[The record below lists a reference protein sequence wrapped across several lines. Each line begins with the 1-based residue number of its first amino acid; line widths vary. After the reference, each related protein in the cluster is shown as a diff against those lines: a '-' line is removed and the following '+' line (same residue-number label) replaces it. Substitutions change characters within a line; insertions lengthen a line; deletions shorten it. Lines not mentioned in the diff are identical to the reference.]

1 MASAEGHRESAGG
14 AAVEPTH
21 GPAEDGLLMS
31 VNKMERIER
40 LVAAGQARGVDWIL
54 CTLPENI
61 FYFSGFRT
69 LFYTRFI
76 GVLVPVKVK
85 REPVLVVSFID
96 RKIVEEKFWSP
107 HWFAEVAMWGPT
119 AAERYKS
126 PWEALKAYLQ
136 PGMSL
141 GVDAIQY
148 DTYEQLVQS
157 FPGLRVTNVQ
167 SDILSLRMVKDEEE
181 IRKVAHAFAL
191 TEKVMAMIPGWLQR
205 PMTEAELAAEIY
217 RAARREGAEEIFYPV
232 LVSCGSKMLAFHS
245 PALPRPIKENEL
257 LRVALGFQAEG
268 YGSDLVRTFCK
279 GRIPAEAIPLK
290 EAFFE
295 AQEAVFAMLRPGVR
309 SSQLLEKVE
318 EVYRR
323 RNCLQNWLNINIGHG
338 IALTIHE
345 PPRIA
350 GTDDT
355 VIQENMLLAIEPV
368 VSCPPHGVIAHC
380 DGVRITARG
389 CELLSPS
396 MRDIVPV

>member
-1 MASAEGHRESAGG
+1 
-14 AAVEPTH
+14 
-21 GPAEDGLLMS
+21 MS
-31 VNKMERIER
+31 VNKIARIQR

-69 LFYTRFI
+69 LFYNRFI

-85 REPVLVVSFID
+85 REPVLIVSFID

-107 HWFAEVAMWGPT
+107 HWLTEVAMWGPT
-119 AAERYKS
+119 TNEPYKT
-126 PWEALKAYLQ
+126 PWEALKVYLQ
-136 PGMSL
+136 PGISL

-148 DTYEQLVQS
+148 DSYEQLLQA

-167 SDILSLRMVKDEEE
+167 NDILNVRMLKDEDE
-181 IRKVAHAFAL
+181 IQKVAQAFSV
-191 TEKVMAMIPGWLQR
+191 TEKVMAMVPGWLQK
-205 PMTEAELAAEIY
+205 PMTETELAAEIY
-217 RAARREGAEEIFYPV
+217 RAARLEGAEEIFYPV

-245 PALPRPIKENEL
+245 PALPRPIKDNEL
-257 LRVALGFQAEG
+257 LRVALGFQVEG

-279 GRIPAEAIPLK
+279 GRVPAEAIPLK
-290 EAFFE
+290 EAYFE

-309 SSQLLEKVE
+309 SSQLLKRVE
-318 EVYRR
+318 EIYRK
-323 RNCLQNWLNINIGHG
+323 RNCLENWLNNNIGHG

-355 VIQENMLLAIEPV
+355 VMQENMLLAIEPV
-368 VSCPPHGVIAHC
+368 VSCPPHGAIAHC
-380 DGVRITARG
+380 DGVRITAQG
-389 CELLSPS
+389 CGLLSS
-396 MRDIVPV
+396 RMRDIVTV